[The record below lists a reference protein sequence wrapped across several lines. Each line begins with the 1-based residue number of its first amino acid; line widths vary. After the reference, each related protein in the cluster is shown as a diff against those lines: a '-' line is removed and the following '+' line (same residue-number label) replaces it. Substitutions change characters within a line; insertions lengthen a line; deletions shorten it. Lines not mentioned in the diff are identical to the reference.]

1 MNEGKTDARASLPPR
16 VGYLFGFAHWGIGR
30 GRQGIMAMGG
40 ADTEN
45 RGVGKP
51 EGKRGTNET
60 KGIDG
65 KMFWESIDGM

>member
-1 MNEGKTDARASLPPR
+1 
-16 VGYLFGFAHWGIGR
+16 
-30 GRQGIMAMGG
+30 MAMGG

-51 EGKRGTNET
+51 EGKRGKKTNET

-65 KMFWESIDGM
+65 KMFWESIDGMGFTCRQRLIIFLVKAS